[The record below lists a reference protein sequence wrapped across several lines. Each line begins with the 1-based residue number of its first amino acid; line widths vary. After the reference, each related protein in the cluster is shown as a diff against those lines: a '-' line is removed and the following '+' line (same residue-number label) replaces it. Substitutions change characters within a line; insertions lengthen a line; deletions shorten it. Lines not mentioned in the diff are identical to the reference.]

1 MACPKDAPPRIG
13 GTVGVALVVNTY
25 ERTYRSVLTP
35 GFFPRVVSSNLR
47 EFDEVVALV
56 NNVDDEFDARS
67 RAETL
72 LSRGEIT
79 RCAFVADHIEP
90 ALERTGL
97 TGRSLRRHPYLLDY
111 GLVMPHICD
120 SEWLL
125 GWDAETELET
135 PANWVDPS
143 IELLERNPQLF
154 HASLAWP
161 GFGAEGGFE
170 AEEIGTIGD
179 YSINWGFSDQLFL
192 LRRRDLI
199 GKIYQR
205 FAPMAAARHAP
216 HPTTFEYRVEANQR
230 ATRRPR
236 ATLSTLRYKTTFV
249 PGGVL
254 GRVGSTRF
262 EYERMRA
269 LYRLEYFMLKR
280 LPASSGPRWSNSAP
294 MRRG

>member
-1 MACPKDAPPRIG
+1 L
-13 GTVGVALVVNTY
+13 TVGVALVVNTY
-25 ERTYRSVLTP
+25 ERTYRSVLSP
-35 GFFPRVVSSNLR
+35 GFFPRVVASNRR

-56 NNVDDEFDARS
+56 NNVDDESDARF

-79 RCAFVADHIEP
+79 RYEFVADHIES

-97 TGRSLRRHPYLLDY
+97 TSRSLRRHPYLLDY
-111 GLVMPHICD
+111 GLVMPHICE

-125 GWDAETELET
+125 GWDADTELET

-143 IELLERNPQLF
+143 IDLLERNPRLF

-161 GFGAEGGFE
+161 GFEAGQGFA

-192 LRRRDLI
+192 VRRHDLM
-199 GKIYQR
+199 GKIYRR

-236 ATLSTLRYKTTFV
+236 ATLSTVHYKTVFV

-269 LYRLEYFMLKR
+269 LYRLEYHLLKR
-280 LPASSGPRWSNSAP
+280 LPEGAGPRWSNSAP
-294 MRRG
+294 MPRG

>member
-1 MACPKDAPPRIG
+1 M
-13 GTVGVALVVNTY
+13 VGVALVVNTY

-35 GFFPRVVSSNLR
+35 GFFSKVVESNQR
-47 EFDEVVALV
+47 QFDEVVALV
-56 NNVDDEFDARS
+56 NNVDDERDARS
-67 RAETL
+67 RADAL
-72 LSRGEIT
+72 ISRGEIT
-79 RCAFVADHIEP
+79 SYAFVTDHIGP
-90 ALERTGL
+90 ALRQAGL
-97 TGRSLRRHPYLLDY
+97 TSRSLRRHPYLLDY
-111 GLVMPHICD
+111 GLVMPHVCT

-135 PANWVDPS
+135 PANWVDAG
-143 IELLERNPQLF
+143 IELLDSNPRLF
-154 HASLAWP
+154 HTSLAWP
-161 GFGAEGGFE
+161 GLRADEPGFE
-170 AEEIGTIGD
+170 GEEVGRIGD

-192 LRRRDLI
+192 LRRADLI
-199 GKIYQR
+199 GRIYQR

-236 ATLSTLRYKTTFV
+236 ATLTTLHYKTHDV

-269 LYRLEYFMLKR
+269 LYRLEYYLLTR
-280 LPASSGPRWSNSAP
+280 LPKGAGPRWSNSAP
-294 MRRG
+294 AARR

>member
-1 MACPKDAPPRIG
+1 
-13 GTVGVALVVNTY
+13 
-25 ERTYRSVLTP
+25 
-35 GFFPRVVSSNLR
+35 
-47 EFDEVVALV
+47 
-56 NNVDDEFDARS
+56 
-67 RAETL
+67 
-72 LSRGEIT
+72 
-79 RCAFVADHIEP
+79 
-90 ALERTGL
+90 
-97 TGRSLRRHPYLLDY
+97 
-111 GLVMPHICD
+111 MPHVCE

-135 PANWVDPS
+135 PANWVDPG
-143 IELLERNPQLF
+143 IELLESNPWLF
-154 HASLAWP
+154 HTSLAWP
-161 GFGAEGGFE
+161 GFTADWPGYE
-170 AEEIGTIGD
+170 AEEVGRIGD

-192 LRRRDLI
+192 LRRADLI

-236 ATLSTLRYKTTFV
+236 ATLTTVHYKTHDV

-269 LYRLEYFMLKR
+269 LYRLEYYMLKR
-280 LPASSGPRWSNSAP
+280 LPKGAGPRWSNSAP
-294 MRRG
+294 VGRS

>member
-1 MACPKDAPPRIG
+1 M
-13 GTVGVALVVNTY
+13 GVALVVNTY
-25 ERTYRSVLTP
+25 ERTYRSVLAP
-35 GFFPRVVSSNLR
+35 GFFPGIVSSNLR
-47 EFDEVVALV
+47 EFDEVVAVV
-56 NNVDDEFDARS
+56 NNVDDEADARS
-67 RAETL
+67 RADTL

-79 RCAFVADHIEP
+79 RCAFVADHIGT
-90 ALERTGL
+90 ALEQTGL
-97 TGRSLRRHPYLLDY
+97 TRRSLRRHPYLLDY
-111 GLVMPHICD
+111 GLVMPHVCE

-143 IELLERNPQLF
+143 IELLQLNPRLF

-161 GFGAEGGFE
+161 GFESHEGFD
-170 AEEIGTIGD
+170 AEEVGRIGD

-199 GKIYQR
+199 GRIYQR

-230 ATRRPR
+230 ATGRPR
-236 ATLSTLRYKTTFV
+236 ATLSTLRYKTNFV

-269 LYRLEYFMLKR
+269 LYRLEYYMLKR
-280 LPASSGPRWSNSAP
+280 LPESSGPRWSNSAP
-294 MRRG
+294 MPRG

>member
-1 MACPKDAPPRIG
+1 M
-13 GTVGVALVVNTY
+13 GVALVVNTY

-35 GFFPRVVSSNLR
+35 GFFPELVSSNMR

-56 NNVDDEFDARS
+56 NNVDDESDARS
-67 RAETL
+67 RAEKL

-79 RCAFVADHIEP
+79 RYEFVADHIGV
-90 ALERTGL
+90 ALERSGL
-97 TGRSLRRHPYLLDY
+97 TARSLRRHPYLLDY
-111 GLVMPHICD
+111 GLVMPHVCE

-125 GWDAETELET
+125 GWDAETELAS

-143 IELLERNPQLF
+143 IDLLERNPRLF

-161 GFGAEGGFE
+161 GFHADEGYKS
-170 AEEIGTIGD
+170 EEVGTIGD
-179 YSINWGFSDQLFL
+179 FSINWGFSDQLFL
-192 LRRRDLI
+192 LRREDLI
-199 GKIYQR
+199 GSIYRR

-216 HPTTFEYRVEANQR
+216 HPTTFEYRVEAYQR

-236 ATLSTLRYKTTFV
+236 ATLSTLRYKTNFV

-262 EYERMRA
+262 EYGRMRW
-269 LYRLEYFMLKR
+269 LYRLEFYVLKR
-280 LPASSGPRWSNSAP
+280 LPRGAGPRWSNDAP
-294 MRRG
+294 VR

>member
-1 MACPKDAPPRIG
+1 M
-13 GTVGVALVVNTY
+13 GVALVVNTY

-35 GFFPRVVSSNLR
+35 GFFPELVSSNMR

-56 NNVDDEFDARS
+56 NNVDDQADARS
-67 RAETL
+67 RADAL
-72 LSRGEIT
+72 LACGEIT
-79 RCAFVADHIEP
+79 RFEFVADHVET

-97 TGRSLRRHPYLLDY
+97 NRRSLRRHPYLLDY
-111 GLVMPHICD
+111 GLVMPHVCE

-125 GWDAETELET
+125 GWDAETELEAPT
-135 PANWVDPS
+135 NWVDPS
-143 IELLERNPQLF
+143 IELLERNPRLF

-161 GFGAEGGFE
+161 GFEADEGFD
-170 AEEIGTIGD
+170 AEEVGRIGE

-192 LRRRDLI
+192 LRRQDLI
-199 GKIYQR
+199 GRIYRR

-230 ATRRPR
+230 ATGRAR
-236 ATLSTLRYKTTFV
+236 ATLTTLRYKTNFV

-269 LYRLEYFMLKR
+269 LYRLEYYMLKR
-280 LPASSGPRWSNSAP
+280 LPGSSGPRWSNSAP
-294 MRRG
+294 VPRG

>member
-1 MACPKDAPPRIG
+1 MG

-25 ERTYRSVLTP
+25 ERTYRSVLAP
-35 GFFPRVVSSNLR
+35 GFFPKVVDSNLR
-47 EFDEVVALV
+47 QFDEVVALV
-56 NNVDDEFDARS
+56 NNVDDESDARS

-79 RCAFVADHIEP
+79 GYAFVADHIGLV
-90 ALERTGL
+90 LERTGL
-97 TGRSLRRHPYLLDY
+97 TSRSLRRHPYLLDY
-111 GLVMPHICD
+111 GLVMPHVCE

-135 PANWVDPS
+135 PANWVDPG
-143 IELLERNPQLF
+143 IELLESNPRLF
-154 HASLAWP
+154 HTSLAWP
-161 GFGAEGGFE
+161 GFTADSPGYEV
-170 AEEIGTIGD
+170 EEVGRIGD

-192 LRRRDLI
+192 LRRADLI

-230 ATRRPR
+230 AMRRPR
-236 ATLSTLRYKTTFV
+236 ATLTTVRYKTHDV

-269 LYRLEYFMLKR
+269 LYRLEYYMLKR
-280 LPASSGPRWSNSAP
+280 LPKGAGPRWSNSAP
-294 MRRG
+294 MQQG

>member
-1 MACPKDAPPRIG
+1 M
-13 GTVGVALVVNTY
+13 GVAIVVNTY
-25 ERTYRSVLTP
+25 ERTYRSVLAP
-35 GFFPRVVSSNLR
+35 GFFPKVVDSNLR
-47 EFDEVVALV
+47 QFDEVVALV
-56 NNVDDEFDARS
+56 NNVDDESDARS

-72 LSRGEIT
+72 LNRGEIT
-79 RCAFVADHIEP
+79 GCAFVADHIGP
-90 ALERTGL
+90 VLERAGL
-97 TGRSLRRHPYLLDY
+97 TSRSLRRHPYLLDY
-111 GLVMPHICD
+111 GLVMPHVCE

-135 PANWVDPS
+135 PANWVDPG
-143 IELLERNPQLF
+143 IELLESNPWLF
-154 HASLAWP
+154 HTSLAWP
-161 GFGAEGGFE
+161 GFTADWPGYE
-170 AEEIGTIGD
+170 AEEVGRIGD

-192 LRRRDLI
+192 LRRTDLI
-199 GKIYQR
+199 GRIYQR

-236 ATLSTLRYKTTFV
+236 ATLTSVHYKTHDV

-269 LYRLEYFMLKR
+269 LYRLEYYMLKR
-280 LPASSGPRWSNSAP
+280 LPKSAGPRWSNSAP
-294 MRRG
+294 VRRG